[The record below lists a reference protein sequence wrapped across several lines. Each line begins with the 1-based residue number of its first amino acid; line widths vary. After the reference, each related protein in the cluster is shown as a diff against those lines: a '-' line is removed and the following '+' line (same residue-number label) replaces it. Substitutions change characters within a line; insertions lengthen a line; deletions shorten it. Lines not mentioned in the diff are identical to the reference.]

1 MSATTTTTCEVCSK
15 PMTLHYEVVER
26 DTRFALWECNCG
38 HKALERKPA
47 PKAGVPA
54 AATAA
59 APPPTDE
66 DD

>member
-1 MSATTTTTCEVCSK
+1 MTATTTTCEVCSK

-47 PKAGVPA
+47 AKAAGVPA
-54 AATAA
+54 TAAA
-59 APPPTDE
+59 APPPA
-66 DD
+66 DDDD

>member
-1 MSATTTTTCEVCSK
+1 MSATTTTTCELCAK

-47 PKAGVPA
+47 VKVGAPA
-54 AATAA
+54 AA
-59 APPPTDE
+59 APPPADDDDE
-66 DD
+66 G

>member
-1 MSATTTTTCEVCSK
+1 MSVTTTTTCEVCSK

-47 PKAGVPA
+47 PKTGVPA
-54 AATAA
+54 TAAA
-59 APPPTDE
+59 APPPADE